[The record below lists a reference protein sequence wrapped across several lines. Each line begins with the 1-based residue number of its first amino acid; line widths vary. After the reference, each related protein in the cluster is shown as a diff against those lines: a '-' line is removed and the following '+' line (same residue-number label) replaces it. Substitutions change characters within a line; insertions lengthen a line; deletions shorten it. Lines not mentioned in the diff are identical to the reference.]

1 MKVTFET
8 LEIGDIVS
16 SVRSCQGQSMIDTM
30 NRDQRRTTSTI
41 FKLGCYAIV
50 ASNHDIRHIGGKSPK
65 LIDVHRLE
73 RQIGNICRL
82 ICQKGVKLAFC

>member
-30 NRDQRRTTSTI
+30 NRDQRRTTI
-41 FKLGCYAIV
+41 LKLGCYAIV
-50 ASNHDIRHIGGKSPK
+50 ASNHDIRPIGGKSSK

-73 RQIGNICRL
+73 
-82 ICQKGVKLAFC
+82 